1 MSRQKEKPVPYEPAG
16 ELVELRQVG
25 IEDGESDLSEKQ
37 IEEVES
43 ITGANGVIIPPVDTV
58 GDPVRREH
66 YAQALEPV
74 CRALGISIHLPP
86 RIRPR
91 PYTRLAMEGQLFAEQ
106 YGKAEEYSDRVFDA
120 YYVEEQDIGSPAVLT
135 ALAAEAGLPA
145 EEFSAALQNGTYT
158 RELLERERFAV
169 QTYRPETVPLIVI
182 NDTVRLDG
190 DIYSVEQYR
199 DALLAR

>member
-1 MSRQKEKPVPYEPAG
+1 MISVTVISDFACPFCYVAKQSLKKAAEGLDVSFRWLPF
-16 ELVELRQVG
+16 ELTPPDQ
-25 IEDGESDLSEKQ
+25 
-37 IEEVES
+37 
-43 ITGANGVIIPPVDTV
+43 PPVDTV

-74 CRALGISIHLPP
+74 CRELGISIHLPP

-91 PYTRLAMEGQLFAEQ
+91 PYTRLAMEGQLFAER

-158 RELLERERFAV
+158 QELLERERFAM

-199 DALLAR
+199 DALVQKE

>member
-1 MSRQKEKPVPYEPAG
+1 MISVTIISDFACPFCYVAKKSLKKAAEGLDVSFRWLPF
-16 ELVELRQVG
+16 ELTPPDQ
-25 IEDGESDLSEKQ
+25 
-37 IEEVES
+37 
-43 ITGANGVIIPPVDTV
+43 PPVDTV

-158 RELLERERFAV
+158 QELLERERFAV

>member
-1 MSRQKEKPVPYEPAG
+1 MISVTVISDFACPFCYVAKKSLKKAAEGLDVSFRWLPF
-16 ELVELRQVG
+16 ELTPPDQ
-25 IEDGESDLSEKQ
+25 
-37 IEEVES
+37 
-43 ITGANGVIIPPVDTV
+43 PPVDTV

-66 YAQALEPV
+66 YAQALEPA

-91 PYTRLAMEGQLFAEQ
+91 PYTRLAMEGQLFAER
-106 YGKAEEYSDRVFDA
+106 YEKAEEYSDRVFDA
-120 YYVEEQDIGSPAVLT
+120 YYVEEQDIGSLDVLT
-135 ALAAEAGLPA
+135 ALAAEVGLPA

-199 DALLAR
+199 NALLAR